1 MAKQSKELPTAQQ
14 PEKELPQVG
23 SPENT
28 IIIGEKL
35 IEIKP
40 TKLRYQR
47 NRTAAFY
54 KMLELYPLAD
64 ILAMEAGAFGDDR
77 DGDKAVMDWLIAVF
91 DDEALVLENYD
102 SMDTG
107 TVEQQIFQEL
117 RRLEGLRADHRVFDN
132 DADTWLLDTADIGVL
147 GIGRY
152 CRGEKLLA
160 LFNFAEG
167 DRCISLRA
175 RRSVDHQYLHV
186 DSSRFD
192 YELSVSFSGFSG

>member
-1 MAKQSKELPTAQQ
+1 MAKQSKELPEAQQ
-14 PEKELPQVG
+14 PEKALPQVG
-23 SPENT
+23 SPENS
-28 IIIGEKL
+28 IVIGDRL

-91 DDEALVLENYD
+91 DDEALVLEHYD

-107 TVEQQIFQEL
+107 TIEQLLEIF
-117 RRLEGLRADHRVFDN
+117 RRVNRIDEKEQKQKNVM
-132 DADTWLLDTADIGVL
+132 TA
-147 GIGRY
+147 
-152 CRGEKLLA
+152 CQA
-160 LFNFAEG
+160 
-167 DRCISLRA
+167 
-175 RRSVDHQYLHV
+175 
-186 DSSRFD
+186 
-192 YELSVSFSGFSG
+192 

>member
-1 MAKQSKELPTAQQ
+1 LAKQSKELPEAQQ
-14 PEKELPQVG
+14 TEKVLPQVG
-23 SPENT
+23 SPENS
-28 IIIGEKL
+28 IVIGDRL

-91 DDEALVLENYD
+91 DNEALVLEHYD

-107 TVEQQIFQEL
+107 TVEQLLEIF
-117 RRLEGLRADHRVFDN
+117 RRVNRIDEKEQKQKNVM
-132 DADTWLLDTADIGVL
+132 TA
-147 GIGRY
+147 RQ
-152 CRGEKLLA
+152 A
-160 LFNFAEG
+160 
-167 DRCISLRA
+167 
-175 RRSVDHQYLHV
+175 
-186 DSSRFD
+186 
-192 YELSVSFSGFSG
+192 

>member
-1 MAKQSKELPTAQQ
+1 MPKQSKELPSASQ

-23 SPENT
+23 NPENS
-28 IIIGEKL
+28 IVIGGKL
-35 IEIKP
+35 IEIRP
-40 TKLRYQR
+40 TRLRYQR

-107 TVEQQIFQEL
+107 TIEQALEIFRRVNRIDDKEQKLKNL
-117 RRLEGLRADHRVFDN
+117 R
-132 DADTWLLDTADIGVL
+132 TA
-147 GIGRY
+147 RQ
-152 CRGEKLLA
+152 A
-160 LFNFAEG
+160 
-167 DRCISLRA
+167 
-175 RRSVDHQYLHV
+175 
-186 DSSRFD
+186 
-192 YELSVSFSGFSG
+192 